1 MRHQPVVRQFPGDPG
16 DNSHSLSIDEKE
28 LIITAEHPP
37 HFVFDT
43 SSGTIALILPG
54 PALLAGWPSLFFCKV
69 KQLSEIRKGWFNQF
83 K

>member
-1 MRHQPVVRQFPGDPG
+1 MG
-16 DNSHSLSIDEKE
+16 EKE

-43 SSGTIALILPG
+43 SIGTIALILPV
-54 PALLAGWPSLFFCKV
+54 PALSAGWPSLFFCKV

-83 K
+83 KNWVV